1 MSLGETLQEAIETP
15 VPLGDDD
22 ELVIHEVENDSWE
35 IVGSEL
41 IRHHRVQRLKL
52 FFSHDTAQCPVPIE
66 ALLNSRTTVGQYVSG
81 GQFSRQEEWRVN
93 LHSHI
98 PQPELWTGTTKFSIN
113 PKWTTQ
119 PTQ

>member
-52 FFSHDTAQCPVPIE
+52 FFFT
-66 ALLNSRTTVGQYVSG
+66 
-81 GQFSRQEEWRVN
+81 
-93 LHSHI
+93 
-98 PQPELWTGTTKFSIN
+98 
-113 PKWTTQ
+113 
-119 PTQ
+119 